1 MRQLLLISLV
11 LLVGSGCSSES
22 SGSSHPS
29 PTSTVAQDLPPDAA
43 IVPGGCGATH
53 LYKGYEPAWVTDAGA
68 HNNPNFLPYAVAIP
82 QTAAGFIFGYPLR
95 AGHPTDRANKVLWV
109 VRFPRNGSPLNISGQ
124 LSGANAPAVHVTQLA
139 DSGPGEIYPSIVDVP
154 QPGCWR
160 FDLTWSTHL
169 ATVYLEYQ

>member
-1 MRQLLLISLV
+1 MADRAQRRRPHADHPAGHRVPAASARTGLNRRGLTRQSPRYTSRSHQRGGGGMADALV
-11 LLVGSGCSSES
+11 SGAS
-22 SGSSHPS
+22 
-29 PTSTVAQDLPPDAA
+29 D
-43 IVPGGCGATH
+43 
-53 LYKGYEPAWVTDAGA
+53 
-68 HNNPNFLPYAVAIP
+68 HNNPGFLPYVISMD

-160 FDLTWSTHL
+160 FDLTWSTHQ